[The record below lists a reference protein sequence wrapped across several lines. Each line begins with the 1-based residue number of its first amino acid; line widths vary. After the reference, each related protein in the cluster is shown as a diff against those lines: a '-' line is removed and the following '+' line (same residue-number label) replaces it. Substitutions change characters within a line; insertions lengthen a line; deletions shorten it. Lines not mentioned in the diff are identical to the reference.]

1 MRRAVRS
8 VAVLLCVLAAY
19 VVLSDM
25 KLTPRAAIRM
35 GEQYY
40 GIYEPTR
47 TVAMQRMRI
56 GWQNYRVY
64 LTAGEN
70 SLYCGAARLT
80 PSGWD
85 IIFMGDAI
93 SCADGESVHVGN
105 WCPGSLNKII
115 GQEII
120 FGRVD
125 DPNIA
130 LLTIEEW
137 GGRDWTKP
145 GARMKN
151 SAGCVPSRWKNSSRT
166 AAAAISFL
174 TRVSAR
180 KIQDPMRRKR
190 AFCILRAAMPCTGK
204 FCAGKLRS
212 AQTASYKRG
221 AGARQL
227 CRAPFASMQGGRGM
241 NFR

>member
-1 MRRAVRS
+1 MKTIKRKPGRMRRAVRS

-105 WCPGSLNKII
+105 WCPARSIRSSDRRSYSAASTIPTLRCSPLRNGAAET
-115 GQEII
+115 GQS
-120 FGRVD
+120 R
-125 DPNIA
+125 
-130 LLTIEEW
+130 
-137 GGRDWTKP
+137 

-166 AAAAISFL
+166 AAAAISF
-174 TRVSAR
+174 
-180 KIQDPMRRKR
+180 
-190 AFCILRAAMPCTGK
+190 
-204 FCAGKLRS
+204 
-212 AQTASYKRG
+212 
-221 AGARQL
+221 
-227 CRAPFASMQGGRGM
+227 
-241 NFR
+241 

>member
-1 MRRAVRS
+1 M
-8 VAVLLCVLAAY
+8 LLCVLAAY

-85 IIFMGDAI
+85 IIFMGEAI
-93 SCADGESVHVGN
+93 SCTDGESVHVGN
-105 WCPGSLNKII
+105 WCPRS
-115 GQEII
+115 
-120 FGRVD
+120 
-125 DPNIA
+125 
-130 LLTIEEW
+130 LTIEEW

-145 GARMKN
+145 GCEN
-151 SAGCVPSRWKNSSRT
+151 E
-166 AAAAISFL
+166 
-174 TRVSAR
+174 
-180 KIQDPMRRKR
+180 
-190 AFCILRAAMPCTGK
+190 
-204 FCAGKLRS
+204 KLRRLRTVTVEEFIEDGGCRYFLLD
-212 AQTASYKRG
+212 AREREENTRSYAAEKGVLYITGCDAMHREILHREIELG
-221 AGARQL
+221 ANSL
-227 CRAPFASMQGGRGM
+227 L
-241 NFR
+241 